1 MSFKDFIYIY
11 SSFGLYFFIFKKLE
25 KLELARGCVQKSS
38 KARAFQIS
46 QFSAALI
53 QTNGVCTIIYN
64 CDYKLTSAVC
74 VNMCMCVLR

>member
-25 KLELARGCVQKSS
+25 MLELARGCVQKSS

-46 QFSAALI
+46 QFSAAIDRL
-53 QTNGVCTIIYN
+53 QQ
-64 CDYKLTSAVC
+64 
-74 VNMCMCVLR
+74 